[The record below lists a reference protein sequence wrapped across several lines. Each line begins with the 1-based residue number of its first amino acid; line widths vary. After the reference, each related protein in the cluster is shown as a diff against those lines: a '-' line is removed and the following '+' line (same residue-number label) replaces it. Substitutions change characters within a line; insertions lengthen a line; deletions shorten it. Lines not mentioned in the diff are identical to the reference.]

1 MEYNQQQPQPYPQNP
16 QQPTNGKAVA
26 SLVLGIIAAVF
37 MFFSGTIVLGFVSII
52 LAVIGLVLGVQ
63 ARREMPQGTAGMATA
78 GMVLSIVVLALTVI
92 VMVGCAACVGLI
104 VLQMDLGAV
113 MICVAVLA
121 IIVRQKLAQFKKDG
135 PSYLMILYAV
145 NMAATILYLILG
157 IVLILWP
164 TIVMDIICYAFGA
177 VIAAAGLLRV
187 LRYFFRDKYNGM
199 MRRDLAVGLVL
210 VSAAAFL
217 ILRPDAVVSLLPFV
231 FGLLLLAGCAGKIQT
246 AADLRRIQA
255 PGWFVPLIM
264 AAVSLA
270 LGIVL
275 LCQPFQSAM
284 VLTRFIGVAIIVE
297 GAENLTSLPIFERR
311 IQDFYDSDSNDSDP
325 S

>member
-1 MEYNQQQPQPYPQNP
+1 MKKKRLLSDF
-16 QQPTNGKAVA
+16 TLI
-26 SLVLGIIAAVF
+26 SLFYVL
-37 MFFSGTIVLGFVSII
+37 
-52 LAVIGLVLGVQ
+52 LGVILLGWPETS
-63 ARREMPQGTAGMATA
+63 AR
-78 GMVLSIVVLALTVI
+78 
-92 VMVGCAACVGLI
+92 
-104 VLQMDLGAV
+104 
-113 MICVAVLA
+113 
-121 IIVRQKLAQFKKDG
+121 
-135 PSYLMILYAV
+135 
-145 NMAATILYLILG
+145 
-157 IVLILWP
+157 
-164 TIVMDIICYAFGA
+164 IICYAFGA
-177 VIAAAGLLRV
+177 VIAVAGVLRV

-264 AAVSLA
+264 AAVWLA

>member
-1 MEYNQQQPQPYPQNP
+1 MKKKRLLSDF
-16 QQPTNGKAVA
+16 TLI
-26 SLVLGIIAAVF
+26 SLFYVL
-37 MFFSGTIVLGFVSII
+37 
-52 LAVIGLVLGVQ
+52 LGVILLGWPETS
-63 ARREMPQGTAGMATA
+63 AR
-78 GMVLSIVVLALTVI
+78 
-92 VMVGCAACVGLI
+92 
-104 VLQMDLGAV
+104 
-113 MICVAVLA
+113 
-121 IIVRQKLAQFKKDG
+121 
-135 PSYLMILYAV
+135 
-145 NMAATILYLILG
+145 
-157 IVLILWP
+157 
-164 TIVMDIICYAFGA
+164 IICYAFGA